1 MSGTLGDGRW
11 ELVDPLGEGT
21 MGRVWRAL
29 DRWHDRWVAIKVL
42 SPAMARHQ
50 QVRERFRREAE
61 VLRRLKHHRIV
72 ALHELRDAEDG
83 LYIVM
88 DLARG
93 GSLLGWLRRHGPM
106 PPRMAVDCAVQA
118 ADGLGYAH
126 GLGIVHRDVKPQ
138 NLLIRPD
145 GVAVADFGIA
155 RLEEA
160 AISLTRTGVRMGSIG
175 YMAPEQARD
184 AKAADHRADVF
195 GLGATLFTLLTGIA
209 PGLIGD
215 DLRRHGDGLPDA
227 LARVVM
233 RSTLDEPE
241 HRYGSM
247 EGFVRRLDAVLDT
260 LPPDPPTKPLYM
272 PASDDDLRG
281 EPSSGP
287 TLVFED

>member
-29 DRWHDRWVAIKVL
+29 DRWNDHWVAIKVL
-42 SPAMARHQ
+42 SPAMARHE
-50 QVRERFRREAE
+50 QVRERFRREAD
-61 VLRRLKHHRIV
+61 VLRRLKHERVV
-72 ALHELRDAEDG
+72 ALHELRDADEG
-83 LYIVM
+83 LFIVM
-88 DLARG
+88 DLAPG
-93 GSLLGWLRRHGPM
+93 GSLLGWLRRHGAM
-106 PPRMAVDCAVQA
+106 PPRMAVGCALQA
-118 ADGLGYAH
+118 AEGLGFAH

-215 DLRRHGDGLPDA
+215 DLRRHGDALPDA
-227 LARVVM
+227 VARVVM
-233 RSTLDEPE
+233 RSTLDEPD
-241 HRYGSM
+241 HRYASM
-247 EGFVRRLDAVLDT
+247 ERLARRLEAALDE
-260 LPPDPPTKPLYM
+260 LPPDPPSEPLFT
-272 PASDDDLRG
+272 PASDDELRG

-287 TLVFED
+287 TLVLDD